1 MVFNLRHCSALPLV
15 DHFGVFSTGK
25 GFIGNFLSHQLEDSW
40 TYGGNATFYFNEDSY
55 LSLDYFS
62 TRFSDQLIVD
72 YELAPGQIA
81 FYPLDG
87 KSYSITSPS

>member
-1 MVFNLRHCSALPLV
+1 M
-15 DHFGVFSTGK
+15 FSTGK

-40 TYGGNATFYFNEDSY
+40 TYGGNATFYFNEDNY